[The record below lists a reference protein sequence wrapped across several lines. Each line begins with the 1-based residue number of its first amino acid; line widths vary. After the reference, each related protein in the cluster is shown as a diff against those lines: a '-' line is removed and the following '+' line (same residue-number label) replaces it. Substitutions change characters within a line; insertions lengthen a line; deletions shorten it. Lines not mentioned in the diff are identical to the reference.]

1 MKFSQ
6 KFLPLAFLTYFG
18 GALSAEQSAFFLGGV
33 YEVGGSTFKAR
44 IDDKNPNNVNR
55 TAITQGVGVR
65 IGYNQLF
72 GQKGYFG
79 LRYYGFYN
87 WGLTNFG
94 RAVWNKNANFG
105 KNTFNLSGYGVG
117 VDLLVNL
124 LNGEKSN
131 LGIFGGVAL
140 GGNTWSAVHGSG
152 ATRFQW
158 MVNVGVRAV
167 IARHSAFEV
176 GVKIPMLATHVQGR
190 VDGGVFNDFSL
201 SLKRDWAFTAAYYF
215 LF

>member
-1 MKFSQ
+1 MEFSK
-6 KFLPLAFLTYFG
+6 KFLPLVFLACG
-18 GALSAEQSAFFLGGV
+18 GALSAEQSAFFIGGV

-44 IDDKNPNNVNR
+44 IDGKNPNNVNR
-55 TAITQGVGVR
+55 TAITQGVGARV
-65 IGYNQLF
+65 GYNLLF
-72 GQKGYFG
+72 GQKGYVG
-79 LRYYGFYN
+79 LRFYGFYN

-94 RAVWNKNANFG
+94 KVVWNKNANFG

-117 VDLLVNL
+117 ADLLVNL
-124 LNGEKSN
+124 FNGEKSN
-131 LGIFGGVAL
+131 LGIFGGVAV

-176 GVKIPMLATHVQGR
+176 GVKIPMLATHVPNP
-190 VDGGVFNDFSL
+190 VFDGINL

>member
-1 MKFSQ
+1 MKLSK
-6 KFLPLAFLTYFG
+6 KFLPLALLACG
-18 GALSAEQSAFFLGGV
+18 GGLHAEKSAFFIGGI

-44 IDDKNPNNVNR
+44 ISGKKPNSMNR

-65 IGYNQLF
+65 VGYNLLF
-72 GQKGYFG
+72 GEKGYVG
-79 LRYYGFYN
+79 LRFYGFYN

-94 RAVWNKNANFG
+94 KVVWNRNANFG

-117 VDLLVNL
+117 ADLLINL
-124 LNGEKSN
+124 FNGEKSN
-131 LGIFGGVAL
+131 LGVFGGVAL
-140 GGNTWSAVHGSG
+140 GGNTWYAVHGPGG